1 MYVLSGVGCVT
12 QPLREYVSPQTKYYA
27 ESPVV
32 CGGYILSIIH
42 SLLAKYNVIIVVTWR
57 WRGCLTLVSKG
68 LTFILTQLLYIFREA

>member
-32 CGGYILSIIH
+32 RGGYILSIIH
-42 SLLAKYNVIIVVTWR
+42 GFLAKYNVIIVVT
-57 WRGCLTLVSKG
+57 
-68 LTFILTQLLYIFREA
+68 